1 MNNRRLIIGGFYR
14 HFKGNEYKVLDVA
27 RHSETGEVLVVYQD
41 MSGCIWARHYDMFMS
56 KVDREKYPDAKQK
69 YRFQHSSERME
80 E

>member
-1 MNNRRLIIGGFYR
+1 MTDRRIIIGGFYR
-14 HFKGNEYKVLDVA
+14 HFKGNEYRVLNVA
-27 RHSETGEVLVVYQD
+27 RHSETREVLVVYQD
-41 MSGCIWARHYDMFMS
+41 MSGCIWAKPYNMFMS